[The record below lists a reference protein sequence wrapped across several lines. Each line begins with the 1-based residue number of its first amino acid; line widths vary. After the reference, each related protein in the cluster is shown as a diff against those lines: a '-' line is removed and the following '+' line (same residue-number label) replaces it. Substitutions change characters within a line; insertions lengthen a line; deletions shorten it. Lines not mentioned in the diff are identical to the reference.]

1 MEKWWATRAA
11 TRASASPPQIA
22 AALSRYLPRPPGRNR
37 GADAKFN
44 SAVKLLVKCE
54 LPLTMG
60 GFQMA
65 IEIGAVHSV
74 SMMSGEL
81 GWGFYLRDCAGRHW
95 ITISYRT
102 EADAKAAREKIEAA
116 TADAEIMVH

>member
-1 MEKWWATRAA
+1 
-11 TRASASPPQIA
+11 
-22 AALSRYLPRPPGRNR
+22 
-37 GADAKFN
+37 
-44 SAVKLLVKCE
+44 
-54 LPLTMG
+54 MG

-65 IEIGAVHSV
+65 IEIGAVQTV
-74 SMMSGEL
+74 SMMSGDL
-81 GWGFYLRDCAGRHW
+81 GWGFHLRDCTGRHW

>member
-1 MEKWWATRAA
+1 MSPVDNLRRNVCKRVPSPNHRRAL
-11 TRASASPPQIA
+11 
-22 AALSRYLPRPPGRNR
+22 ALPAPPGRNR

-44 SAVKLLVKCE
+44 SAVKLQVKCE

-74 SMMSGEL
+74 PLMSGEL
-81 GWGFYLRDCAGRHW
+81 GWGFYLRDCTGRHW
-95 ITISYRT
+95 ITITYRT

>member
-1 MEKWWATRAA
+1 VSFPKIPSGLDSHRAGEG
-11 TRASASPPQIA
+11 THS
-22 AALSRYLPRPPGRNR
+22 G
-37 GADAKFN
+37 
-44 SAVKLLVKCE
+44 
-54 LPLTMG
+54 
-60 GFQMA
+60 
-65 IEIGAVHSV
+65 GAVHSV